1 MDTAQ
6 LPTAVHSSTINNIA
20 WWRDCAFW
28 HPAALFPFEKDTAHN
43 LSSDIGELQK
53 KSRRNNLG
61 SVHEWPSG
69 DSGVLPH
76 ALLWS
81 GCLQIF
87 SFDLPKSRVWL
98 GCSDLIA
105 GLGIQVFTSFLI
117 CLRVGAKSSSPD
129 SMLTFADLSPS
140 PLHGSTCIQP
150 RFRTLNREIG
160 RFRQSALKQLK

>member
-1 MDTAQ
+1 MDTSQ

-20 WWRDCAFW
+20 GWRDYAPG
-28 HPAALFPFEKDTAHN
+28 HPAALFPFEKDTAHSQ
-43 LSSDIGELQK
+43 SSGIGELPK

-87 SFDLPKSRVWL
+87 SFDPQNNVKF
-98 GCSDLIA
+98 C
-105 GLGIQVFTSFLI
+105 
-117 CLRVGAKSSSPD
+117 
-129 SMLTFADLSPS
+129 
-140 PLHGSTCIQP
+140 
-150 RFRTLNREIG
+150 
-160 RFRQSALKQLK
+160 